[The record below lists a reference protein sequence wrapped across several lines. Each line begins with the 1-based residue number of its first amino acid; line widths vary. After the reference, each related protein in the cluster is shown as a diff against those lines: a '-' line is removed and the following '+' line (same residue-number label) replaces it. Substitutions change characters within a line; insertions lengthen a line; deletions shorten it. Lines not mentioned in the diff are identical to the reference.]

1 MLVNRA
7 IDAGVNLIDTA
18 DTYGGTFGTSE
29 TVLGRVLLNRRD
41 EVLLATKVGY
51 GDLGPDV
58 LTYDNVIAGCEG
70 SLRRLGVDTIDL
82 YQLHRPDR
90 SVPLEESLRALED
103 LVTRGLVREFGVS
116 NYRAFEVAGAVARQR
131 ALGRQSI
138 SSVQIQYSLVSRD
151 VEHEILPHCRTDAI
165 GVLVFQPLASG
176 QLTGWGDT
184 RGARGRRRLGILDA
198 AGPANLPRARAVVDA
213 IARARGVS
221 MAQVALA
228 WVLAQ
233 PGITSSIVGPST
245 LSQLDDS
252 LLAADLVLEA
262 EDLRDLDAATAL
274 PPIYPAS
281 SDRSMGFLEPGDL
294 SPPSTGRSPDDA
306 PWLAQN
312 AAPKGVPSGAAGRPD
327 DHAVPPGTDAK
338 T

>member
-1 MLVNRA
+1 
-7 IDAGVNLIDTA
+7 
-18 DTYGGTFGTSE
+18 
-29 TVLGRVLLNRRD
+29 
-41 EVLLATKVGY
+41 
-51 GDLGPDV
+51 
-58 LTYDNVIAGCEG
+58 
-70 SLRRLGVDTIDL
+70 
-82 YQLHRPDR
+82 
-90 SVPLEESLRALED
+90 
-103 LVTRGLVREFGVS
+103 
-116 NYRAFEVAGAVARQR
+116 
-131 ALGRQSI
+131 
-138 SSVQIQYSLVSRD
+138 
-151 VEHEILPHCRTDAI
+151 
-165 GVLVFQPLASG
+165 
-176 QLTGWGDT
+176 
-184 RGARGRRRLGILDA
+184 
-198 AGPANLPRARAVVDA
+198 
-213 IARARGVS
+213 